1 MTIKHIITIK
11 VIKKGK
17 ILNVNLKIIL
27 KFMSEVINFELKS
40 NQTEKNY
47 ILVCKKNKTKIIY

>member
-1 MTIKHIITIK
+1 MTIKHLIDLK
-11 VIKKGK
+11 VIKQGK

-40 NQTEKNY
+40 KQA
-47 ILVCKKNKTKIIY
+47 KII